1 MAEPFVKLPNKV
13 GFAGLQVERNV
24 DKAISSQ
31 RQFPDYYETI
41 KHPMSLEQ
49 VQQKLDAL
57 SYQTLRDVTN
67 DIGQIFNNAKRCE

>member
-1 MAEPFVKLPNKV
+1 MLTRRFPF
-13 GFAGLQVERNV
+13 
-24 DKAISSQ
+24 Q

-49 VQQKLDAL
+49 VQQKLDAS